1 VGGWDDKVVGRTV
14 GPIRCAQGRLSDGQ
28 KLVEEF
34 CPVGYDKFSICSA
47 TELPLGLAIGVSV
60 DDDDGAIVGLAAR
73 FGLRE
78 LRRVERA
85 VTAATNNDDVPQRIS
100 LPPST
105 TRIVPVT

>member
-1 VGGWDDKVVGRTV
+1 MGHVGGWDDKVVGRTV
-14 GPIRCAQGRLSDGQ
+14 GRSDGQ

-34 CPVGYDKFSICSA
+34 CPVRYDKFSICSA